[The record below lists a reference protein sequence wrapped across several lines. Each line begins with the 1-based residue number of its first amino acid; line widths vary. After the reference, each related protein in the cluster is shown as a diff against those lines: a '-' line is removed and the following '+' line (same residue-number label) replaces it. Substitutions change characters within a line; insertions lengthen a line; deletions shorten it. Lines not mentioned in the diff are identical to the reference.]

1 MYVTN
6 AQSGAVLLFEHSEEE
21 NKMISIDQELIR
33 IVMDRFFGKW
43 VENANLT
50 NSFFFHLI
58 LIFGPYFDGFSKKSC
73 KTLKHHQKWPKWNK

>member
-50 NSFFFHLI
+50 NSFFFSFDPNFWA
-58 LIFGPYFDGFSKKSC
+58 IF
-73 KTLKHHQKWPKWNK
+73 